1 MTLEELRQ
9 IVGKFRLL
17 HKVNGAIIV
26 TFEPGRTLH
35 AYAFADPDVEALNE
49 GVPIVLRQIADAIES
64 GRDTLKLEKFRPE

>member
-9 IVGKFRLL
+9 LVGKFRLL

-35 AYAFADPDVEALNE
+35 AYAF
-49 GVPIVLRQIADAIES
+49 
-64 GRDTLKLEKFRPE
+64 TLKLEKFRPE